1 MRMQRQEAA
10 QREVERYS
18 MDPSIQ
24 DDIKQVRH
32 QCSLDL
38 ISDVTY
44 HRKLHGY
51 EDKSRDKTKQLKC
64 SFFSL
69 LFLFYNKGLL
79 NYYALVYL
87 CVIYECVFPNNQWTD

>member
-64 SFFSL
+64 SFFIL
-69 LFLFYNKGLL
+69 LFLFYNKRFVKLL
-79 NYYALVYL
+79 CPCILVCHL
-87 CVIYECVFPNNQWTD
+87 